1 MVIELGTKYMA
12 ALYHSSIA
20 PRVIDLPSS
29 EDCERLTQLIRDNR
43 LSEAY
48 NQLKALVGGPGK
60 PALSSEVLAIICSLV
75 KALSQAN
82 NFKTADDLLDHTLK
96 LVTPKDDHFFLTLA
110 DELVSLSEFNPLSKH
125 ENSTRHDKL
134 FDQALR
140 IRKDLVGADIVAA
153 ELIID
158 SIFANLQ
165 KARQAAAAAL
175 TAEAAGRLTRC
186 RTLMGELNG
195 LMEHL
200 SHPPDLLIARV
211 NTMKSFFEQSA
222 GQKNSAKAAYMI
234 ALEAFAGAQ
243 ERGTLERSDIF
254 EMFLEQ
260 SQLYQFTA
268 EQKAQVE
275 KLKKSKLTIKRL
287 PTQFKIKA
295 FPTVDHI
302 QDIMQRAASRPGK
315 TFNLTSL
322 GFLGSQ
328 SLSVSVVCHKDS
340 GDMTVTI
347 DPVATDKH
355 KAEKIVI
362 DTVDAHEVL
371 RHIKDLWRQLQG
383 KPTSGGAV
391 GSPLMQ
397 PDFTISSR
405 QASWEDMKD
414 SGGFFTSPLYKKDTA
429 DLLGQQKPPAPS
441 NIFESTASAS
451 FNKLPEQGQSEA
463 NNAGTIGKSEFEITP
478 ADPRRSQNNMETKPD
493 LGPDKHKVSG
503 PVGYAAHAEEQH
515 RQTLIFEGNLKTMP
529 SLGLLQT
536 ISLNNNTGVLEVSGK
551 DGMISIYFDNG
562 KPVHAASIK
571 DTGIEILYDFVMQEE
586 GWFRFLPE
594 RRASMVSL
602 KVRLDTFLLDAA
614 SLFDEN
620 KYLKSLGLTMYSGL
634 FAREFCSDKA
644 EFEEMVKERGVE
656 MEPEMWDLYIS
667 LLENPIVS
675 DAVELADLPKRQWLH
690 ALYKLVQTGMVS
702 ISNDGMDD
710 EDLATR
716 LVTKWS
722 YNKKKSDEFAAS
734 LSDSRT
740 GLLRFEFLIWLIER
754 EFERARTQMWPLS
767 IIIIEIRRNGKLPAD
782 LSLEDRELIHS
793 TLAQIAEAKR
803 SIDWFGHF
811 EDDHYAVLTPGL
823 DSNLAG
829 MFAQNFA
836 DICSRSLGKLKEGQ
850 SDWDYSFGIASLPG
864 DTFEW
869 QKMVGFAIEAQRRAR
884 VSRKGFETH
893 AGIKA
898 ADAIKAELNK
908 AGKPDKSDANKDNLE
923 ARQSHSNLSQ
933 H

>member
-48 NQLKALVGGPGK
+48 NQLKALVGGGGQ

-125 ENSTRHDKL
+125 ENSSRHDKL

-200 SHPPDLLIARV
+200 SHPPDLLVARV

-234 ALEAFAGAQ
+234 ALEAFAEAQ

-260 SQLYQFTA
+260 SQLYQFSA
-268 EQKAQVE
+268 DQKTKVE
-275 KLKKSKLTIKRL
+275 RLKKSKLTIKRL

-328 SLSVSVVCHKDS
+328 SLSVYVVCHKDS

-355 KAEKIVI
+355 KAEKIII

-383 KPTSGGAV
+383 KSASGGAI

-414 SGGFFTSPLYKKDTA
+414 SGGFFTSPLYKKEHTA
-429 DLLGQQKPPAPS
+429 DLLGQEKPAAPS

-451 FNKLPEQGQSEA
+451 FNKLPEQSKTE
-463 NNAGTIGKSEFEITP
+463 
-478 ADPRRSQNNMETKPD
+478 SQNAPSNETKPD
-493 LGPDKHKVSG
+493 LGPELHKVSG

-536 ISLNNNTGVLEVSGK
+536 ISLNNNTGVLEISGK

-571 DTGIEILYDFVMQEE
+571 DSGIEILYDFVMQEE

-602 KVRLDTFLLDAA
+602 KVRLDSFLLDAA

-644 EFEEMVKERGVE
+644 EFEEMVKERGVD

-675 DAVELADLPKRQWLH
+675 DAVELADMPKRQWLH

-734 LSDSRT
+734 LADSRT

-767 IIIIEIRRNGKLPAD
+767 IIIVEIRRNGKLPAD

-884 VSRKGFETH
+884 VSRKGYETH

-898 ADAIKAELNK
+898 ADAIKAEMNK
-908 AGKPDKSDANKDNLE
+908 AEMNKAEQAKAEANKTETGNAE
-923 ARQSHSNLSQ
+923 ARQSHSSL
-933 H
+933 

>member
-1 MVIELGTKYMA
+1 
-12 ALYHSSIA
+12 
-20 PRVIDLPSS
+20 
-29 EDCERLTQLIRDNR
+29 
-43 LSEAY
+43 
-48 NQLKALVGGPGK
+48 
-60 PALSSEVLAIICSLV
+60 
-75 KALSQAN
+75 
-82 NFKTADDLLDHTLK
+82 
-96 LVTPKDDHFFLTLA
+96 
-110 DELVSLSEFNPLSKH
+110 
-125 ENSTRHDKL
+125 
-134 FDQALR
+134 
-140 IRKDLVGADIVAA
+140 
-153 ELIID
+153 
-158 SIFANLQ
+158 
-165 KARQAAAAAL
+165 
-175 TAEAAGRLTRC
+175 
-186 RTLMGELNG
+186 
-195 LMEHL
+195 
-200 SHPPDLLIARV
+200 
-211 NTMKSFFEQSA
+211 
-222 GQKNSAKAAYMI
+222 
-234 ALEAFAGAQ
+234 
-243 ERGTLERSDIF
+243 
-254 EMFLEQ
+254 
-260 SQLYQFTA
+260 
-268 EQKAQVE
+268 
-275 KLKKSKLTIKRL
+275 
-287 PTQFKIKA
+287 
-295 FPTVDHI
+295 
-302 QDIMQRAASRPGK
+302 
-315 TFNLTSL
+315 
-322 GFLGSQ
+322 
-328 SLSVSVVCHKDS
+328 
-340 GDMTVTI
+340 
-347 DPVATDKH
+347 
-355 KAEKIVI
+355 
-362 DTVDAHEVL
+362 VL

-383 KPTSGGAV
+383 KSASGGAI

-414 SGGFFTSPLYKKDTA
+414 SGGFFTSPLYKKEHTA
-429 DLLGQQKPPAPS
+429 DLLGQEKPAAPS

-451 FNKLPEQGQSEA
+451 FNKLPEQSKTE
-463 NNAGTIGKSEFEITP
+463 
-478 ADPRRSQNNMETKPD
+478 SQNAPLNETKPD
-493 LGPDKHKVSG
+493 LGPELHKVSG

-536 ISLNNNTGVLEVSGK
+536 ISLNNNTGVLEISGK

-571 DTGIEILYDFVMQEE
+571 DSGIEILYDFVMQEE

-602 KVRLDTFLLDAA
+602 KVRLDSFLIDAA

-644 EFEEMVKERGVE
+644 EFEEMVKERGVD

-675 DAVELADLPKRQWLH
+675 DAVELADMPKRQWLH

-734 LSDSRT
+734 LADSRT

-767 IIIIEIRRNGKLPAD
+767 IIIVEIRRNGKLPAD

-884 VSRKGFETH
+884 VSRKGYETH

-898 ADAIKAELNK
+898 ADAIKAEMNK
-908 AGKPDKSDANKDNLE
+908 AEQAKAEANKTETGNAE
-923 ARQSHSNLSQ
+923 ARQSHSSL
-933 H
+933 